1 MQTYNLENK
10 EKKIKTK
17 TFMVVNFSFLLLF
30 SIFLISFSSATLQ
43 IGIDGTSDEIGVN
56 FISESQINYSTLNVN
71 NSQYLQGYTPTTLK
85 DWIEL
90 AFNSVYCEL
99 TGCTMSGDIDMGT
112 NDIINVNDI
121 TIDNDLEVGDD
132 VDIGGDLNVTGNLI
146 ADGSHLQNVNYT
158 ETDPLAYNGT
168 LAYNNSVV
176 HLLYNETIDGRK
188 TFTDTIICEN
198 NMIKNGDFATDSDWT
213 LGGTATISGGKGNFG
228 SNTATFTQDIGVEVG
243 KKYIVTFTLSSL
255 AGGPLP
261 PPYVYFTLGGVTGS
275 VRGAGGTNTY
285 TQEITAINT
294 NPLVFQAGGPLTGAS
309 IDDVSVIG
317 YGIEVEGRAEIN
329 YLDVKKELL
338 VEGTDNS
345 RKLTVLDSDNKN
357 MFNVN
362 TSGRTIKM
370 GDTDYITFSESG
382 RGALNLESG
391 GFAAFTGTRVGYPN
405 TGLGYLNEKM
415 MFSADVTLENYIG
428 LWTPENAGYH
438 VFEWG
443 SFNNGNP
450 TAPLL
455 FINAGSGSAFS
466 ASIGYT
472 LEKDQFTLY
481 PDGSYHQY
489 GAPRIYYDGLHEVES
504 YYLAGISNTHEF
516 GYKVTAGTNTGITS
530 AFEVGDGTIT
540 NALDCNDKNIVDV
553 KDININGDTVL
564 GIDSS
569 DTITFNA
576 KSASDLDMGGYDL
589 ENIGNINA
597 TKNITSTN
605 ILPQITDTYSIG
617 SSLLKWLNGYFINLF
632 VTNATIENL
641 NVTGTL
647 TTGISHMH
655 GLVTEIQTVS
665 TIDTWYNVT
674 FNSSLGDTYNIDFE
688 DNRTLV
694 ISHDGHYTIN
704 FGCGIMDD
712 SPSPNANVGM
722 RITNNGAEVSGSY
735 VEVDTTKQNAD
746 LWIEHTTH
754 SEFSLGDELNMQYIA
769 SDTDVTMEQ
778 EDTYALQGFNCYGYL
793 QEVIL

>member
-1 MQTYNLENK
+1 MI
-10 EKKIKTK
+10 KK
-17 TFMVVNFSFLLLF
+17 NFSLLLLVIT
-30 SIFLISFSSATLQ
+30 IFPLCSGSLDVGLNGESGSF
-43 IGIDGTSDEIGVN
+43 GEIGLDLNLNPLDIDFGGNYSINVN
-56 FISESQINYSTLNVN
+56 STEWWNTAIGPLDNADATQHNNVGGVLTISETYLRSFGDGEWLQLDGGNSPSAHINWGGFNLFNVN
-71 NSQYLQGYTPTTLK
+71 NLTVDGY
-85 DWIEL
+85 I
-90 AFNSVYCEL
+90 N
-99 TGCTMSGDIDMGT
+99 GIGDKIT
-112 NDIINVNDI
+112 N
-121 TIDNDLEVGDD
+121 
-132 VDIGGDLNVTGNLI
+132 
-146 ADGSHLQNVNYT
+146 
-158 ETDPLAYNGT
+158 
-168 LAYNNSVV
+168 VV

-198 NMIKNGDFATDSDWT
+198 NMIINGDFATDSDWT

-255 AGGPLP
+255 AGGPVP
-261 PPYVYFTLGGVTGS
+261 APYVQFTLGGVTGS
-275 VRGAGGTNTY
+275 VRGSDNTY
-285 TQEITAINT
+285 TQEITATNT
-294 NPLVFQAGGPLTGAS
+294 NPLVFQAGGVLTGAS

-317 YGIEVEGRAEIN
+317 YGIIVEGRGQVD
-329 YLDVKKELL
+329 YLDVEKELL

-345 RKLTVLDSDNKN
+345 GKFSVVDSDDKN
-357 MFNVN
+357 MFNVDTASRN
-362 TSGRTIKM
+362 IKV
-370 GDTDYITFSESG
+370 GNTDYITFSENGGGGLDLSTG
-382 RGALNLESG
+382 GFCSFQGTGTGVPTKGLGYINNALLYTTDFENDEYFGQWSPDTTGFPYFIQEWANFNTGLPVAPLVLANARNGSTAVGGGITYQKDMKFTFPDLSSLKYSNLRIGGSG
-391 GFAAFTGTRVGYPN
+391 GFY
-405 TGLGYLNEKM
+405 GLTLTAHDEIISTYDASGGN
-415 MFSADVTLENYIG
+415 SAE
-428 LWTPENAGYH
+428 AGYK
-438 VFEWG
+438 
-443 SFNNGNP
+443 
-450 TAPLL
+450 A
-455 FINAGSGSAFS
+455 
-466 ASIGYT
+466 
-472 LEKDQFTLY
+472 
-481 PDGSYHQY
+481 
-489 GAPRIYYDGLHEVES
+489 
-504 YYLAGISNTHEF
+504 
-516 GYKVTAGTNTGITS
+516 TAGASTSIIS

-540 NALDCNDKNIVDV
+540 NALDCNDKNIIDV
-553 KDININGDTVL
+553 KDINIDGDTIL
-564 GIDSS
+564 GDSDT

-576 KSASDLDMGGYDL
+576 KSAS
-589 ENIGNINA
+589 
-597 TKNITSTN
+597 N

-641 NVTGTL
+641 NMTGTL

-655 GLVTEIQTVS
+655 GLATEIQTVT

-674 FNSSLGDTYNIDFE
+674 FNASLGDTYNIGFE

>member
-1 MQTYNLENK
+1 MI
-10 EKKIKTK
+10 KK
-17 TFMVVNFSFLLLF
+17 NFSLLLLVIT
-30 SIFLISFSSATLQ
+30 IFPLCSGSLDVGLNGESGSF
-43 IGIDGTSDEIGVN
+43 GEIGLDLNLNPLDIDFGGNYSINVN
-56 FISESQINYSTLNVN
+56 STEWWNTAIGPLDNADATQHNNVGGVLTISETYLRSFGDGEWLQLDGGNSPSAHINWGGFNLFNVN
-71 NSQYLQGYTPTTLK
+71 NLTVDGY
-85 DWIEL
+85 I
-90 AFNSVYCEL
+90 N
-99 TGCTMSGDIDMGT
+99 GIGDKIT
-112 NDIINVNDI
+112 N
-121 TIDNDLEVGDD
+121 
-132 VDIGGDLNVTGNLI
+132 
-146 ADGSHLQNVNYT
+146 
-158 ETDPLAYNGT
+158 
-168 LAYNNSVV
+168 VV

-198 NMIKNGDFATDSDWT
+198 NMIINGDFATDSDWT

-255 AGGPLP
+255 AGGPVP
-261 PPYVYFTLGGVTGS
+261 APYVQFTLGGVTGS
-275 VRGAGGTNTY
+275 VRGSDNTY
-285 TQEITAINT
+285 TQEITATNT
-294 NPLVFQAGGPLTGAS
+294 NPLVFQAGGVLTGAS

-345 RKLTVLDSDNKN
+345 GKLTVLDSDNKN

-362 TSGRTIKM
+362 TAGRTIKM

-641 NVTGTL
+641 NVTGNL
-647 TTGISHMH
+647 VIDGNLSFKNPYGIFSSNESQIVTVAENVYVMNFSH
-655 GLVTEIQTVS
+655 I
-665 TIDTWYNVT
+665 
-674 FNSSLGDTYNIDFE
+674 E
-688 DNRTLV
+688 DNYLIGLESNENITIPVDGDYEITLSVV
-694 ISHDGHYTIN
+694 IVTDTNNKHFEVFPQTTHADGIT
-704 FGCGIMDD
+704 F
-712 SPSPNANVGM
+712 ANVPRSNTRLKIENAGTEDIIAVSFILDLKAGEKF
-722 RITNNGAEVSGSY
+722 RIMYSSDDAGSMT
-735 VEVDTTKQNAD
+735 VWTDSHGTGVNTVPETPSIIMTIKK
-746 LWIEHTTH
+746 I
-754 SEFSLGDELNMQYIA
+754 SEITA
-769 SDTDVTMEQ
+769 
-778 EDTYALQGFNCYGYL
+778 
-793 QEVIL
+793 

>member
-1 MQTYNLENK
+1 MI
-10 EKKIKTK
+10 KK
-17 TFMVVNFSFLLLF
+17 NFSLLLLVIT
-30 SIFLISFSSATLQ
+30 IFPLCSGSLDVGLNGESGSF
-43 IGIDGTSDEIGVN
+43 GEIGLDLNLNPLDIDFGGNYSINVN
-56 FISESQINYSTLNVN
+56 STEWWNTAIGPLDNADATQHNNVGGVLTISETYLRSFGDGEWLQLDGGNSPSAHINWGGFNLFNVN
-71 NSQYLQGYTPTTLK
+71 NLTVDGY
-85 DWIEL
+85 I
-90 AFNSVYCEL
+90 N
-99 TGCTMSGDIDMGT
+99 GIGDEIT
-112 NDIINVNDI
+112 N
-121 TIDNDLEVGDD
+121 
-132 VDIGGDLNVTGNLI
+132 
-146 ADGSHLQNVNYT
+146 
-158 ETDPLAYNGT
+158 
-168 LAYNNSVV
+168 VV

-188 TFTDTIICEN
+188 TFTDTIICED
-198 NMIKNGDFATDSDWT
+198 NMVINGDFATDSDWT

-255 AGGPLP
+255 AGGPVP
-261 PPYVYFTLGGVTGS
+261 PPYVQFTLGGVTGS

-285 TQEITAINT
+285 TQEITATNT
-294 NPLVFQAGGPLTGAS
+294 NPLVFQAGGVLTGAS

-317 YGIEVEGRAEIN
+317 YGIIVEGRGQVD
-329 YLDVKKELL
+329 YLDVEKELL

-345 RKLTVLDSDNKN
+345 GKFSVLDSDNKN

-362 TSGRTIKM
+362 TASRNIKV
-370 GDTDYITFSESG
+370 GNTDYITFSENGGGGLDLSTG
-382 RGALNLESG
+382 GFCSFQGTGTGVPTKGLGYTNNALLYTTDFENDEYFGQWSPDTTGFPYFIQEWANFNTGLPVAPLVLANARNGSTAVGGGITYQKDMKFTFPDLSSLKYSNLRIGGSG
-391 GFAAFTGTRVGYPN
+391 GFY
-405 TGLGYLNEKM
+405 GLTLTAHDEIISTYDASGGN
-415 MFSADVTLENYIG
+415 SAE
-428 LWTPENAGYH
+428 AGYK
-438 VFEWG
+438 
-443 SFNNGNP
+443 
-450 TAPLL
+450 A
-455 FINAGSGSAFS
+455 
-466 ASIGYT
+466 
-472 LEKDQFTLY
+472 
-481 PDGSYHQY
+481 
-489 GAPRIYYDGLHEVES
+489 
-504 YYLAGISNTHEF
+504 
-516 GYKVTAGTNTGITS
+516 TAGASTSIIS

-540 NALDCNDKNIVDV
+540 NALDCNDKNIIDV
-553 KDININGDTVL
+553 KDINIDGDTIL
-564 GIDSS
+564 GDSDT

-576 KSASDLDMGGYDL
+576 KSAS
-589 ENIGNINA
+589 
-597 TKNITSTN
+597 N

-641 NVTGTL
+641 NMTGTL

-655 GLVTEIQTVS
+655 GLATEIQTVT

-674 FNSSLGDTYNIDFE
+674 FNASLGDTYNIGFE